1 MDKNLLGPKIP
12 QAIDD
17 GTMEQL
23 TYVIKNFDDIQNWVN
38 ETSEEQLIRF
48 YGCYSEYKYRQKV
61 RDYVEIHFPDFIENK
76 HLFETVA
83 TMSEEILIQ
92 KYKKNEIVTEFYR
105 LIGLKQ
111 YKFSIFSRIVMFIIF
126 IMSILFISVPI
137 LALLIGRDIDY
148 IDWEL
153 KMVIAHIFFS
163 IYVIYYLTIIR
174 RVING
179 SYRNEKHL
187 SILFTFFN

>member
-48 YGCYSEYKYRQKV
+48 YGCYSEYEYRQKV

-92 KYKKNEIVTEFYR
+92 KYKKNEIVTKFYR
-105 LIGLKQ
+105 LIELKQ
-111 YKFSIFSRIVMFIIF
+111 YKFSISSRIAMFIIF
-126 IMSILFISVPI
+126 IMSILFISAPI
-137 LALLIGRDIDY
+137 LLLLTGEIDY
-148 IDWEL
+148 MDWEL
-153 KMVIAHIFFS
+153 KIVIAYIFFS

-187 SILFTFFN
+187 SILFIFFD